1 MENAT
6 SELLFS
12 SNVLEERDEDVSLSG
27 PFESAV
33 ADYRETIADLSR
45 DELSD
50 LIRNRLDEGTAIEPL
65 VRLNEKDPRIVP
77 ELLALHDRLETAT
90 GDDWLTLLPV
100 LRLFRSKSVPTDG
113 VPGPFV
119 PVPGNQLAEYS
130 NLYSRLFVYVWLD
143 DCDPCD
149 VLKPRL
155 ESIFAQPKE
164 VMLFAVYGPDYKES
178 LAQQYDV
185 TAGPAML
192 FFRNGTVDTRLY
204 GAHSESI
211 IETELEKLRE
221 GQSP

>member
-1 MENAT
+1 MENTT

-12 SNVLEERDEDVSLSG
+12 NNVLEEQDGDVSLSP

-33 ADYRETIADLSR
+33 EDYRETIADLPR
-45 DELSD
+45 NELSD
-50 LIRNRLDEGTAIEPL
+50 LIRNRVGEGSAIEPL
-65 VRLNEKDPRIVP
+65 VRLNEKDPRIVS
-77 ELLALHDRLETAT
+77 ELLALDDHLETVT

-119 PVPGNQLAEYS
+119 PVPGDQLAEYS
-130 NLYSRLFVYVWLD
+130 KLYSKMFVYIWLD

-149 VLKPRL
+149 ILKPRL
-155 ESIFAQPKE
+155 ESIFEQPKE

-192 FFRNGTVDTRLY
+192 FFRDGTVDTRLY

-211 IETELEKLRE
+211 IETELEKFRE
-221 GQSP
+221 Q